1 VNPFRLQSWEDALR
15 LALGLGASDGF
26 WYALLAGI
34 TWLLC
39 YVVFRRRWLQRKVVA
54 HFPAR
59 SEVRREMGY
68 SLLTLVIF
76 SFVGVATFWAVKQ
89 GWTRVY
95 WRLDAHS
102 GAWFWGS
109 VALTVVLHD
118 AYFYWTHRL
127 MHHRKLFRWFHRT
140 HHRSHNPSPWAAYA
154 FDPLE
159 AVVQA
164 GIFPLAVCLYPIHPA
179 AFGLFMLWQIIHNV
193 LGHNG
198 YEIYPRWLMD
208 TFLGKIL
215 NTPTNH
221 VMHHEFQRGN
231 YGLYFNVW
239 DRLMG
244 TNHERYEARF
254 REVTSRAS
262 AAAGESGVSLNKTA
276 TTPVP

>member
-1 VNPFRLQSWEDALR
+1 MNLFRLESWTDWLQ
-15 LALGLGASDGF
+15 LTLQLGMSDGF
-26 WYALLAGI
+26 WYGLLAGA
-34 TWLLC
+34 TWLFC
-39 YVVFRRRWLQRKVVA
+39 YVVFRRRWFRRKVVA
-54 HFPAR
+54 HFPEPA
-59 SEVRREMGY
+59 EVWREIRY
-68 SLLTLVIF
+68 SLLTQLIF
-76 SFVGVATFWAVKQ
+76 SLVGVATLAAARQ
-89 GWTRVY
+89 GWTQIY
-95 WRLDAHS
+95 WRFNAHS
-102 GAWFWGS
+102 VAWFWAS

-118 AYFYWTHRL
+118 TYFYWTHRL

-179 AFGLFMLWQIIHNV
+179 AFGLFMLWQIVHNV

-208 TFLGKIL
+208 TWLGKIL

-239 DRLMG
+239 DRLLG
-244 TNHERYEARF
+244 TNHERYEERF
-254 REVTSRAS
+254 REVTSRS
-262 AAAGESGVSLNKTA
+262 DQPTGRLNETLPEA
-276 TTPVP
+276 PRLPG